1 MIPRHIQPYID
12 NNQMS
17 LRVKNVDGVDYGIVC
32 YTKEQFFDHE
42 WDEHTIRHRGVIY
55 REDGLRVNRPFKK
68 IFNIGENGI
77 TLESVQDRMKKEEF
91 EILDK
96 LNGHLVIVS
105 CDAESH
111 NLPVFVTTKGSM
123 DSEMVDADREVCEK
137 LGIVNAVKYYLYN
150 CTLLFEAL
158 VKHDP
163 HLWYE
168 EQQKRYG
175 VTEDTMI
182 LIGCIDNIDGHS
194 YSHVVL
200 RSMAAH
206 YGWHVTERYTHL
218 ERGQISEL
226 YDHKGIEG
234 YVIHFLKTGDR
245 IKVKTTEYVSLHY
258 LKGVTSQNFINDFYN
273 SGYDNLLRTHDEELY
288 PIVHAVKDD
297 FYDFVKD
304 ALYTVPAYARAITD
318 KKAIALDKTLTKFQK
333 TWLFAGMPGPEYFL
347 NSKQVRRDFK
357 ESMLFNKTDAAV
369 KQLKEGLTEK

>member
-77 TLESVQDRMKKEEF
+77 TLESVQERMKNEEF

-105 CDAESH
+105 CDPQ
-111 NLPVFVTTKGSM
+111 NGNTFVTTKGSM
-123 DSEMVDADREVCEK
+123 DSEMVDADREVCAK
-137 LGIVNAVKYYLYN
+137 LGIVSAIRWDLYN

-258 LKGVTSQNFINDFYN
+258 LKGVNAENFINELYN
-273 SGYDNLLRTHDEELY
+273 SGYENMLMNHDEELY
-288 PIVHAVKDD
+288 PILEAVKADY
-297 FYDFVKD
+297 YDFIENELWGVPYYAKQIKNKKD
-304 ALYTVPAYARAITD
+304 ISALSDITQ
-318 KKAIALDKTLTKFQK
+318 FQK

-347 NSKQVRRDFK
+347 NSKTTRRAFK
-357 ESMLFNKTDAAV
+357 DSRAFLRTEAAV
-369 KQLKEGLTEK
+369 KKLKEGLTEK